1 MRRATTAVWSIFA
14 LVWLAGCTV
23 KPIPLTAQLRRD
35 HSLGPEQLRRLQL
48 FVSHEVRLKREADR
62 TDRRIDGGALR
73 LRSGKSVDE
82 VVIHERTP
90 CVATEV
96 RGDAITVAFE
106 DGSTLEF
113 ELASRSENPPTRSGA
128 LRVEPDFAEAPTG
141 PYLAMPP
148 ARTSSETIGGYWL
161 VAREGQAR
169 YRGLEW
175 QAIGE
180 SLRAQ
185 LLVRTEELTDVEET
199 RTVVGGR
206 TL

>member
-1 MRRATTAVWSIFA
+1 MAGKGLQSGDPLLGAAGHRPKWFDPALPAREDCVLRDLLDSRARRY
-14 LVWLAGCTV
+14 
-23 KPIPLTAQLRRD
+23 P
-35 HSLGPEQLRRLQL
+35 
-48 FVSHEVRLKREADR
+48 DR
-62 TDRRIDGGALR
+62 ICAR
-73 LRSGKSVDE
+73 
-82 VVIHERTP
+82 
-90 CVATEV
+90 
-96 RGDAITVAFE
+96 FE